1 MLKDNNQT
9 ARKRKRS
16 NNESKWWNKTERNIL
31 MNEILLNEIQKEQK
45 KEQQKE
51 QQKENEAKQKKTK
64 EKEKQ
69 LQKSFL
75 EMKIEKDEALLSY
88 TQELELKTK
97 KKNVKETKKLRH
109 LYTKFG
115 ASAAKHHFKIGL
127 GKFYQNLTNFLY
139 IYIF

>member
-1 MLKDNNQT
+1 MKYKKNKKKNN
-9 ARKRKRS
+9 
-16 NNESKWWNKTERNIL
+16 
-31 MNEILLNEIQKEQK
+31 K
-45 KEQQKE
+45 K
-51 QQKENEAKQKKTK
+51 KQKKKNNKKKKK
-64 EKEKQ
+64 EKEKK

-127 GKFYQNLTNFLY
+127 GKFYQNLSVINIKC
-139 IYIF
+139 IYF

>member
-9 ARKRKRS
+9 AQKRKRS

-45 KEQQKE
+45 KELQKE
-51 QQKENEAKQKKTK
+51 TKEKEQQKKTK

-127 GKFYQNLTNFLY
+127 GKFYQKFVCNKY
-139 IYIF
+139 QEYKYY